1 VASQPRW
8 RAYRGIGGQR
18 RPGLLAGD
26 VPAGG
31 GVYHG
36 WIQQPGAQTNIRPC
50 LGGAQGREKG
60 TSADKEVRGG
70 RGSPETP
77 KLAVGSGGVVWS
89 N

>member
-1 VASQPRW
+1 VARRPRW
-8 RAYRGIGGQR
+8 RACRGIGGQR
-18 RPGLLAGD
+18 RSGLLAGD

-31 GVYHG
+31 GVCHG
-36 WIQQPGAQTNIRPC
+36 RIQQPGVQTNIRPC
-50 LGGAQGREKG
+50 LGGVQGRDKG

-77 KLAVGSGGVVWS
+77 KIAVGSGGAVWS